1 MMSNGN
7 SSYDRQQQAGAS
19 GWPTPPPVQN
29 SGSSNGSRPNSPPP
43 PGVQG
48 QIPAM
53 RTAEQ
58 IRLASDAALRADLH
72 GEFRG
77 DAPAPMQRGDAP
89 RSLAATIGANE
100 FIKLFV
106 NGVPDGA
113 SESEL
118 RSLFSRFGA
127 VKEVFHMTKKNS
139 AFVKYASYVFFR
151 ASF

>member
-1 MMSNGN
+1 
-7 SSYDRQQQAGAS
+7 
-19 GWPTPPPVQN
+19 V
-29 SGSSNGSRPNSPPP
+29 
-43 PGVQG
+43 VQG

-151 ASF
+151 ASFSV